1 MIMNLFLRFCVC
13 TLYIIKLLRLHHFT
27 TIRLQILLKFCCL
40 GTMEVLNLVMVS
52 LNKSFCKPKL
62 NKTLL
67 VLTV

>member
-1 MIMNLFLRFCVC
+1 MIMNLFCDCAFVLSILSNFCVFI
-13 TLYIIKLLRLHHFT
+13 TLLQ
-27 TIRLQILLKFCCL
+27 LQILLKFCCL